1 VAEGFVGQVRR
12 DPDRRDRTSINAQ
25 TGFLTDD
32 GIFTTPVDMPG
43 LPQRL
48 CFL

>member
-32 GIFTTPVDMPG
+32 FVSAEMLVNRAMSAND
-43 LPQRL
+43 
-48 CFL
+48 